1 MKTKRQKTYENGRDW
16 ALRQQC
22 RWLVWQQQAL
32 GRIGQVLVNNKGMGI
47 VEIALII
54 VVIVALAFAFKAQIF
69 KLLDSIFNGID
80 IKELGA
86 QPKP

>member
-1 MKTKRQKTYENGRDW
+1 MKTKRQKSYENSRNW
-16 ALRQQC
+16 VLRQQC
-22 RWLVWQQQAL
+22 RWLVWQQQSL
-32 GRIGQVLVNNKGMGI
+32 GRIRQVLGNNKGMGI

-54 VVIVALAFAFKAQIF
+54 VVIVALAFAFKVQIF
-69 KLLDSIFNGID
+69 RLLDSIFNGID

>member
-1 MKTKRQKTYENGRDW
+1 MKTKRQKSYENSRNW
-16 ALRQQC
+16 VLQQQC
-22 RWLVWQQQAL
+22 RWLVWQQQSL
-32 GRIGQVLVNNKGMGI
+32 GRIRQVLGNNKGMGI

-54 VVIVALAFAFKAQIF
+54 VVIVALAFAFKVQIF
-69 KLLDSIFNGID
+69 RLLDSIFNGID

>member
-1 MKTKRQKTYENGRDW
+1 MKTKRQKSYENSRNW
-16 ALRQQC
+16 VLRQQC
-22 RWLVWQQQAL
+22 RWLVWQQQSL
-32 GRIGQVLVNNKGMGI
+32 GRIRQVLGNNKGMGI

>member
-1 MKTKRQKTYENGRDW
+1 MKTKRQKSYENSRNW
-16 ALRQQC
+16 VLRQQC
-22 RWLVWQQQAL
+22 RWLIRQQQAL
-32 GRIGQVLVNNKGMGI
+32 SRIGQALANNKGMGI